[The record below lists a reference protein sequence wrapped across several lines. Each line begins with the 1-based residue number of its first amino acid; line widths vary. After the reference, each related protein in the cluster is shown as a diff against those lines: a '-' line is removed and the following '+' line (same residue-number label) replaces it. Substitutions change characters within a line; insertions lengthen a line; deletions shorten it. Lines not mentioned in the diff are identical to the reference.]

1 MAWTDLEIRLGR
13 EGSLKVGQHSLGK
26 RTARAHA
33 QKEERQGELGTGE
46 LLNRAG
52 AKATGKW

>member
-1 MAWTDLEIRLGR
+1 MAWTDLEIWLGR

-26 RTARAHA
+26 RTARAHT
-33 QKEERQGELGTGE
+33 QKEERQGGLGIGE

-52 AKATGKW
+52 AKGTGKW